1 MGRATQMERIIAKG
15 QLVPLVFMQDAVA
28 ASQTNVQLPIA
39 ETNDGTTTS
48 VNASDEYVMPFD
60 GEIVAITAALTAA
73 ATAGTLT
80 VGPTV
85 NGTEE
90 ADPTLSITTATEA
103 RDKAARGTA
112 TFVAGDLIGAEITTG
127 GTWDGT
133 TADLVVVVWVL
144 LHLEGI

>member
-15 QLVPLVFMQDAVA
+15 QLVPLVFMDNAVA
-28 ASQTNVQLPIA
+28 ASQTDVQLPIV
-39 ETNDGTTTS
+39 ETSATS
-48 VNASDEYVMPFD
+48 STSNNTEYVMPFD
-60 GEIVAITAALTAA
+60 GEIVAITAALSAA

-103 RDKAARGTA
+103 HDKAARGTA
-112 TFVAGDLIGAEITTG
+112 TFVAGDRIGAEITTNAL
-127 GTWDGT
+127 WDAT
-133 TADLVVVVWVL
+133 TADLVVTVWVL